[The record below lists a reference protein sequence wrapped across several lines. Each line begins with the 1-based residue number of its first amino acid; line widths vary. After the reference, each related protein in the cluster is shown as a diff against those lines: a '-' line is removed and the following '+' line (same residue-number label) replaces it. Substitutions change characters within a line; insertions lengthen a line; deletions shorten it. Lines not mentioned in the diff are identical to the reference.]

1 MTMTMMSVD
10 VVISAPSSPAACVD
24 ADPNLF
30 FADDMATVEQAKQVC
45 ATCPVREQC
54 LDGALERAEPHGV
67 WGGELFE
74 AGRVIARK
82 RPRGRPRKHP
92 VADAEGARA
101 A

>member
-1 MTMTMMSVD
+1 MSVD
-10 VVISAPSSPAACVD
+10 VVISAPSSPAACSD

-45 ATCPVREQC
+45 SSCPVREQC

-67 WGGELFE
+67 WGGELFDG
-74 AGRVIARK
+74 GRVIARK

-92 VADAEGARA
+92 VAAEAPRDDEAQA